1 MMKNY
6 LAAAAAAVRVGADGI
21 AIYKNA
27 VSADSDGG
35 TKITEREAIEG
46 SLEIALAISKE
57 IPALSE
63 YVPVLE
69 SLLEG
74 YKEG

>member
-1 MMKNY
+1 MKNY
-6 LAAAAAAVRVGADGI
+6 LAAAAAAVRISADGI

-27 VSADSDGG
+27 INPDSDGG
-35 TKITEREAIEG
+35 VKITEREAIEG
-46 SLEIALAISKE
+46 SLAIALAISKE

-69 SLLEG
+69 SLLKG
-74 YKEG
+74 YKGG